1 MPVIALTHEMGSL
14 AKDVAEHLAAEM
26 GLALMRHEV
35 EDHVAE
41 RMHVKPSLIRR
52 MREGKAGMIERMRT
66 DKTTM
71 AIYTAEELFELAAA
85 GNVVLRGWGATMLL
99 RPVQHAVRVRITRS
113 REKRIAW
120 LMENLDIEDEDAA
133 AAEIRR
139 SDDAHAHRMNEQFGV
154 RWGNPRLYDLV
165 LNTDRLSVATCVHLI
180 RELTQRP
187 EFQETEAS
195 RAVLR
200 NLTLAAHVR
209 AALRT
214 SPHTDHTNVT
224 VEADGGNVI
233 LRGIVVDADEL
244 KATEEVARGVHG
256 VSNVVNEVRPMRTSN
271 RFVTNSDS

>member
-14 AKDVAEHLAAEM
+14 AKDVAERLAADM
-26 GLALMRHEV
+26 GLSLMRHEV

-52 MREGKAGMIERMRT
+52 VREGKAGMFERMRT
-66 DKTTM
+66 DKTTL

-113 REKRIAW
+113 RANRIAW
-120 LMENLDIEDEDAA
+120 LMENLDIKDEDAA

-154 RWGNPRLYDLV
+154 RWGDPRLYDLV
-165 LNTDRLSVATCVHLI
+165 LNTDRVSVESCALMI
-180 RELTQRP
+180 RQLTERP

-195 RAVLR
+195 RAKLR

-209 AALRT
+209 AALRAT
-214 SPHTDHTNVT
+214 PDTDHTDVT
-224 VEADGGNVI
+224 VEADDGHVV
-233 LRGIVVDADEL
+233 LRGIVVDRDEL
-244 KATEEVARGVHG
+244 NATEEVARRVPGVT
-256 VSNVVNEVRPMRTSN
+256 SVVNEIRPMRTSN

>member
-14 AKDVAEHLAAEM
+14 AKDVAERLAADM
-26 GLALMRHEV
+26 GLALMRHEL

-41 RMHVKPSLIRR
+41 RMHVKPSLVRR
-52 MREGKAGMIERMRT
+52 MREGKAGMLERMRT
-66 DKTTM
+66 DKTTL
-71 AIYTAEELFELAAA
+71 AIYTAEELYELAAA

-99 RPVQHAVRVRITRS
+99 RPVSHAVRVRITRS
-113 REKRIAW
+113 LDKRIAW
-120 LMENLDIEDEDAA
+120 LMDNLDLKDEDAA

-154 RWGNPRLYDLV
+154 RWGDPRLYDMV
-165 LNTDRLSVATCVHLI
+165 LNTDRLSVESCASLI

-187 EFQETEAS
+187 EFQETGVS
-195 RAVLR
+195 RATLR

-214 SPHTDHTNVT
+214 SPDTDHTNVT
-224 VEADGGNVI
+224 VEADGDSVV
-233 LRGIVVDADEL
+233 LRGIVDDADEL
-244 KATEEVARGVHG
+244 KATEEVARRVPG
-256 VSNVVNEVRPMRTSN
+256 VSSVTNEVRPMRASN

>member
-1 MPVIALTHEMGSL
+1 MPVIALTQEMGSL
-14 AKDVAEHLAAEM
+14 AKEVAEQLAADM
-26 GLALMRHEV
+26 GLALMRHEL

-41 RMHVKPSLIRR
+41 RMHIKPSLIRR

-66 DKTTM
+66 DKTTL

-99 RPVQHAVRVRITRS
+99 RPVQHVVRIRITRS
-113 REKRIAW
+113 LENRIAW
-120 LMENLDIEDEDAA
+120 LTENLGMKDEDAA

-154 RWGNPRLYDLV
+154 RWGDPQLYDLV
-165 LNTDRLSVATCVHLI
+165 LNTDRMSVESCAEQI
-180 RELTQRP
+180 RQLTLRP

-195 RAVLR
+195 QATLR
-200 NLTLAAHVR
+200 NLTLSAHVR

-214 SPHTDHTNVT
+214 SPDTDHTNVT
-224 VEADGGNVI
+224 VEADRGNVV
-233 LRGIVVDADEL
+233 LRGIVDDADEL
-244 KATEEVARGVHG
+244 TATEAVARRVPG
-256 VSNVVNEVRPMRTSN
+256 VSSVTNEVRPMRASS